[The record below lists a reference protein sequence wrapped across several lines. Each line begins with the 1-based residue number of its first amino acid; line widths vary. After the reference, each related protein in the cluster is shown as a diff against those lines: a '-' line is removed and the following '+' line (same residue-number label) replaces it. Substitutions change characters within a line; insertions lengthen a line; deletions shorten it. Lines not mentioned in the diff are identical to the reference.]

1 LDVAYWCTLL
11 LLSLDLCTHLCWTCL
26 HSAIVKECH
35 RYADCLHS
43 AFQLPA
49 STYQHHGYPACQ
61 YSWTLFFFSH
71 NLHVVGAC
79 VPQAGVPPVR
89 SYRVPSV
96 PDHCLAAHRS
106 TSHTTNLHPYSTHAL
121 ADAQHN
127 RPVHWGLPPLGYPWN
142 LQSGSLGSVHAPSLA
157 TPAQNSFSI
166 SGGDDKRGQSVAP
179 PVINDAEICD
189 SLLPGLPLHP
199 RVQWCSASHLW
210 CRLLRLLGRQCWVS
224 STHQLVFQ
232 LPLLRLHQ
240 RLVNL

>member
-1 LDVAYWCTLL
+1 MCTPSWSSTCSVISGPFGAR
-11 LLSLDLCTHLCWTCL
+11 SL
-26 HSAIVKECH
+26 
-35 RYADCLHS
+35 
-43 AFQLPA
+43 FG
-49 STYQHHGYPACQ
+49 STQVH
-61 YSWTLFFFSH
+61 
-71 NLHVVGAC
+71 
-79 VPQAGVPPVR
+79 
-89 SYRVPSV
+89 
-96 PDHCLAAHRS
+96 
-106 TSHTTNLHPYSTHAL
+106 SHTTNLHPYSTHAL